1 MKPLR
6 TLSARLLHAWVALLL
21 GLFLAYAATFC
32 LVSIRVG
39 LDNLHH
45 PAAWLPLTTGASL
58 LALILSG
65 YCFLLSKIHRRLTD
79 EHSLRL

>member
-6 TLSARLLHAWVALLL
+6 SLYTKLLFAWTALLL
-21 GLFLAYAATFC
+21 GLFLAYAATLC
-32 LVSIRVG
+32 LVSVRVG
-39 LDNLHH
+39 LDNLQH
-45 PAAWLPLTTGASL
+45 PGAWLPITAGASL